1 MLDARGGKLMCLL
14 SLMISLPVLAQQELL
29 KNPSFEELDEKGF
42 QQAGANMAGAFRKA
56 NYQ

>member
-29 KNPSFEELDEKGF
+29 RILLLRSWTKKGF